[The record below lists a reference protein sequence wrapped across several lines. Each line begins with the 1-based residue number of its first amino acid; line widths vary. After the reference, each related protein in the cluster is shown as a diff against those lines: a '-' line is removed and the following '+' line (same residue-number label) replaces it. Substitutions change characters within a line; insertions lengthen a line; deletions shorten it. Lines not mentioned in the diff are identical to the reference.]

1 MLYDK
6 DTARKVAEL
15 LLTTKAVKLS
25 PQDPYTWA
33 SGWKSPIYCD
43 NRITLS
49 YPNVRTHIRQALF
62 KAIDAKFGKVDVIA
76 GVATGAIAQGVL
88 VAQDFGLPFIYV
100 RPEPKGHGLQN
111 LIEGKLDPDQTVV
124 IVEDLVSTGG
134 SSIKAIEA
142 VRAAGGNVKGMISV
156 FTYGF
161 DVATQATEK
170 AGLNYISLCDYET
183 LLEVAVENNYVTPAD
198 IETLKE
204 WRIAPAEW
212 GK

>member
-124 IVEDLVSTGG
+124 VVEDLVSTGG

-161 DVATQATEK
+161 DVATQATER

-183 LLEVAVENNYVTPAD
+183 LLEVAVENNYITPAD
-198 IETLKE
+198 LETLKE
-204 WRIAPAEW
+204 WRTAPAEW